1 MRRLWGPKRYYAMHR
16 HWREFGPPV
25 YISVAAYLELNK
37 PSPRRP
43 PDIAGDPDDPGNL
56 GELMSRFPGGAL

>member
-1 MRRLWGPKRYYAMHR
+1 MHR